1 MAPDPS
7 KNGALS
13 PVEGAVTTYMKEMK
27 ELLNESMPE
36 VVVHE
41 YSPFFDSSDLGP
53 CEWVSNA
60 YNKAISFCSIMLILM
75 KIKFA

>member
-1 MAPDPS
+1 MAPDPT

-27 ELLNESMPE
+27 ELNNEHMPE

-41 YSPFFDSSDLGP
+41 YTPFFDSSDLGP
-53 CEWVSNA
+53 PDWVST
-60 YNKAISFCSIMLILM
+60 SIWYYYGLCMED
-75 KIKFA
+75 A